1 MRTAIKRTIL
11 LVGLPALA
19 VAVVSFG
26 ALTRGT
32 RPEIPPG
39 PTPANEAEALATW
52 ESVLETYVD
61 ERGRVDFAGLS
72 GDRGRIEAYL
82 RWVADADTSRMGE
95 EERLAFRINAY
106 NALAMYGVV
115 RAGILED
122 FGSIWEKVRFFVVP
136 KHGRLVEFPEE
147 GRGWREARRRRSVRL
162 ERPPVVR
169 LGGSPRVATLPSHPS
184 ACARYP
190 PRSKSSTSPR
200 TSAPSSGSTG
210 WPTPERK
217 LLANS
222 PSIAETPASAA
233 ADNIPWAK
241 VSRMPTRPSD
251 ASRNIV
257 TASGSK
263 GSSSSSTGSRRFNAK

>member
-39 PTPANEAEALATW
+39 PTPANEAEALAAW

-115 RAGILED
+115 LASIPED

-136 KHGRLVEFPEE
+136 KHEIAGRRLSLYDFENKVIREE
-147 GRGWREARRRRSVRL
+147 GDARIHVALNCMARSCPRLPREPFRAETLDAQLDREARRFYNEERNVRVDHG
-162 ERPPVVR
+162 EGVVR
-169 LGGSPRVATLPSHPS
+169 L
-184 ACARYP
+184 
-190 PRSKSSTSPR
+190 SKILDFYAADFLAE
-200 TSAPSSGSTG
+200 APSLPAYANRFREGEIPEGYGVEFFPYDWTVNRQ
-210 WPTPERK
+210 TP
-217 LLANS
+217 
-222 PSIAETPASAA
+222 
-233 ADNIPWAK
+233 
-241 VSRMPTRPSD
+241 
-251 ASRNIV
+251 
-257 TASGSK
+257 G
-263 GSSSSSTGSRRFNAK
+263 